1 MKKSARE
8 KDTNGFFEV
17 KNNPL
22 SKVGVFDYSGAMI
35 GAEDKS
41 KIYKVY
47 RPASELKAKECI
59 DSFKLLPFVD
69 DHTMLGKDATPAE
82 QKGVQGVI
90 GEDVYFKDGVLYGNI
105 KVFSEALK
113 SKIENGKIELSCGYR
128 CSYVFEEGTYEG
140 QKYEAIQK
148 DIRGNHLALV
158 DEGRMGKEVA
168 VLDSMVFT
176 LDGKEIIME
185 EEIKKLQE
193 ALAALTEK
201 VSALTKDAD
210 EKKAADKKAKD
221 EEDAAK
227 KAKDETVKKDE
238 EAADKKAKDEEV
250 KEDPKK
256 EAGMDAALIRKEIL
270 KEIGEK
276 QKLYEKISPI
286 VGTFDSSDMSLEDM
300 GKYAVEKLKLDCEDG
315 AEISMLNGYITALKT
330 NEKVVTTN
338 KAVNDDIE
346 KYIKGE

>member
-47 RPASELKAKECI
+47 RPAKELSSKECI

-128 CSYVFEEGTYEG
+128 CSYVFEEGTFEG
-140 QKYEAIQK
+140 KKYEAIQK

-158 DEGRMGKEVA
+158 NEGRMGKEVS

-185 EEIKKLQE
+185 EEIKKLQA
-193 ALAALTEK
+193 ALSALTEK
-201 VSALTKDAD
+201 VNALTKDAD

-221 EEDAAK
+221 EA
-227 KAKDETVKKDE
+227 VKKDE
-238 EAADKKAKDEEV
+238 EDKKAKDEDIK
-250 KEDPKK
+250 KEEPKDEDANDEEPKK

-286 VGTFDSSDMSLEDM
+286 VGTFDSSDMSLKDM

-315 AEISMLNGYITALKT
+315 AEISMLNGYITALKM
-330 NEKVVTTN
+330 NEKVVTTD